1 MTIEEIKNSLS
12 MPELLRRYHIET
24 KRNMCHCPFHGDDKH
39 PSMKVYNDAVYC
51 FTCNFRGDIFDV
63 YREFEHCDF
72 KTAFKALGGAY
83 EHDTNN
89 VTHKMKKSLYERQR
103 AEKKAKEDAEKEF
116 LQSLLC
122 AMEMCR
128 LVDEACE
135 AFSDSWKYIIDHR
148 DWLNWCYELKYL
160 EGKEINEIEVFR
172 VCREVG
178 RAFYSI

>member
-1 MTIEEIKNSLS
+1 M
-12 MPELLRRYHIET
+12 RHII
-24 KRNMCHCPFHGDDKH
+24 RIVFI
-39 PSMKVYNDAVYC
+39 S
-51 FTCNFRGDIFDV
+51 
-63 YREFEHCDF
+63 
-72 KTAFKALGGAY
+72 TA
-83 EHDTNN
+83 
-89 VTHKMKKSLYERQR
+89 KSLYERQR
-103 AEKKAKEDAEKEF
+103 AEKKAKENAEKEF

-128 LVDEACE
+128 IVDEACE